1 MTITIY
7 TVNIHLDTRMLTLFT
22 LYTVFGLV
30 LASFAHYLL
39 REDIL
44 TEERILRSFTLILL
58 ISIIFSLPFL
68 VYTLLNVLWTW
79 FARTVDDIT
88 LDDYGC

>member
-1 MTITIY
+1 
-7 TVNIHLDTRMLTLFT
+7 MLTLFT